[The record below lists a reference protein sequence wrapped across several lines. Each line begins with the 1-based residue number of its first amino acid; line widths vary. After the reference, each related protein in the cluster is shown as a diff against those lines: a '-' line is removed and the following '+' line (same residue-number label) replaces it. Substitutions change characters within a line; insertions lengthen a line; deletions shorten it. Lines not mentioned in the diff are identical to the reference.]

1 MDTCIKAIEDFTI
14 STKELDNITRC
25 IEKHFEEEIFLLKD
39 IINNQHRLII
49 SAEQRGYQKA
59 KRDIENNDTM

>member
-1 MDTCIKAIEDFTI
+1 MKNCREAVEEFTV
-14 STKELDNITRC
+14 STKELDEITKC

-39 IINNQHRLII
+39 IINNQHKLII

-59 KRDIENNDTM
+59 KKDIDK